1 MEELKNILSGHS
13 LRLTTARKAV
23 FNALETS
30 SEPLSVAQIHQ
41 QCPEIDRTSAYR
53 VVQKF
58 LDLNIITEVPRGW
71 KVRYELA
78 EPFKAHH
85 HHLQCQICGEII
97 ALNAPELE
105 RMITKIAKNHTY
117 KLTSHH
123 IELSGLCRSCQL

>member
-1 MEELKNILSGHS
+1 MEELKNILSSHS

-30 SEPLSVAQIHQ
+30 SEPLSVAQIYQ
-41 QCPEIDRTSAYR
+41 QCPGIDRTSAYR

-85 HHLQCQICGEII
+85 HHLQCQKCGEIV
-97 ALNAPELE
+97 ALDTPALE
-105 RMITKIAKNHTY
+105 SLINNLA
-117 KLTSHH
+117 TSHSYTLTNH
-123 IELSGLCRSCQL
+123 HVELTGVCKKCQ